1 MREKKETKSY
11 VVNKDEG
18 LELELP
24 KEALA
29 GLRPVFEASG
39 RVTAGTHHK

>member
-1 MREKKETKSY
+1 

-18 LELELP
+18 PELELL

-29 GLRPVFEASG
+29 GLRPVFEAG
-39 RVTAGTHHK
+39 GV